1 MELSGAPGEVLDGQ
15 LTIACGARAIRPLAV
30 QRAGR
35 GVMTSNE
42 LLRGFSI
49 DIGTRL

>member
-1 MELSGAPGEVLDGQ
+1 
-15 LTIACGARAIRPLAV
+15 V

-35 GVMTSNE
+35 GTMTSNE